1 MTRIPAFSGQTR
13 PFAAVALILGV
24 LVGAAFAYLPGK
36 SYTASIVIYVA
47 PPVSSSPTDA
57 VMGDEYASNRA
68 QLYLSL
74 IKSEPLLAAVAGA
87 LDVPSTPP
95 DIADRVSASALHQT
109 SLIRIDATG
118 PTPEAAVALAKAYGV
133 TLPDFAETV
142 EAQSGVRE
150 GPTVGVVTTPDAIR
164 AEKVGM
170 APTTSIPLFGMAFA
184 LVGLLVGIWYRR
196 KHPVVRGPADLR
208 KVVNS
213 TFFETV
219 QMDRMTDD
227 LERVQALIMGFPR
240 LSPLLFVAP
249 TAADGCAEFVDL
261 LVTSAHGRDIPLRA
275 VPLLDVDVDDP
286 HYDSYT
292 LFVAPALLDDSRQAS
307 LLMARPFDTIVV
319 CRKGSTSVGSVVDVG
334 AILEAN
340 GTSIKGMVIVDGPVR
355 GTRDGRQLR
364 GASGVGAEGA
374 RC

>member
-1 MTRIPAFSGQTR
+1 MKWIPAFPGHAR
-13 PFAAVALILGV
+13 PFVVLGLILGL
-24 LVGAAFAYLPGK
+24 LVGAAYAYLPSK
-36 SYTASIVIYVA
+36 SYTASVVIYVA

-74 IKSEPLLAAVAGA
+74 IKSEPLLAAVAGS
-87 LDVPSTPP
+87 LDVPSTPS
-95 DIADRVSASALHQT
+95 DIANRVSASSLHQT

-118 PTPEAAVALAKAYGV
+118 STPEAAVAVAKAYGV

-150 GPTVGVVTTPDAIR
+150 GPTVGVVTTPEAIR
-164 AEKVGM
+164 AEEVGM
-170 APTTSIPLFGMAFA
+170 PPSTSIALFGLGFA
-184 LVGLLVGIWYRR
+184 LLGLLGGLWYRR
-196 KHPVVRGPADLR
+196 RHPVVRGPADLR
-208 KVVNS
+208 KVVMS
-213 TFFETV
+213 TFCETV
-219 QMDRMTDD
+219 RMNRGSHD

-249 TAADGCAEFVDL
+249 TASDGCAEFVDQ
-261 LVTSAHGRDIPLRA
+261 LVSSANSRDIPLQ
-275 VPLLDVDVDDP
+275 VVQLLDVDVDDP

-292 LFVAPALLDDSRQAS
+292 LFVAPSLLDDSRQAS

-319 CRKGSTSVGSVVDVG
+319 CRKGLTPIGSVVDVS

-340 GTSIKGMVIVDGPVR
+340 GTSIKGMLIVDGPVR
-355 GTRDGRQLR
+355 RSRDTPKGSTTPSEGI
-364 GASGVGAEGA
+364 GAGL
-374 RC
+374 